1 MEVLARAA
9 LFLDLAS
16 LEVMAGHHGV
26 RVAPG
31 RLRERLSENRRLVRA
46 VAYGVRDDDRPDSEQ
61 RLAGLAAEGFKV
73 VAKPLRR
80 HADGVRRAS
89 LGVDIAVD
97 ALEVAPHLDALSL
110 LTTDADL
117 TVLIEAVQ
125 RRGVRVEVVTSREL
139 APPALMEAAD
149 EVVEFAG
156 LLKSVRSERPGRRE
170 MPTERGNARPRLD
183 PPPPSRRRQRR
194 RSPSRSESEEP
205 TSVPAA
211 ASSEGTRDA
220 KPPAAGQGP
229 EADVESVPSEPSE
242 PTRGAPGRGS
252 PRVLPQENLS
262 GRTLRA
268 SANED

>member
-1 MEVLARAA
+1 MEVLPRTA

-16 LEVMAGHHGV
+16 LDVMVGHHGV

-31 RLRERLSENRRLVRA
+31 RLRERLTANRRLVRA

-80 HADGVRRAS
+80 RADGVRRAS

-97 ALEVAPHLDALSL
+97 ALELAPHLDALSL

-125 RRGVRVEVVTSREL
+125 RRGVRVEVVTSLEL

-149 EVVEFAG
+149 EVVEFAS
-156 LLKSVRSERPGRRE
+156 LLESVRSERPGRRD

-183 PPPPSRRRQRR
+183 PPPGRRQRR
-194 RSPSRSESEEP
+194 RSSGRSETDAP
-205 TSVPAA
+205 TSASAA
-211 ASSEGTRDA
+211 DTSEGTRDA
-220 KPPAAGQGP
+220 SPPAAGQGS
-229 EADVESVPSEPSE
+229 EAVSESAPAEPSE
-242 PTRGAPGRGS
+242 STGGAPDRAS

-262 GRTLRA
+262 GRAVRA
-268 SANED
+268 SADEG